1 MAYGVFNVDI
11 VIPEELA
18 RKATEE
24 NVQQHVEDEL
34 GAALTQC
41 SIRKVEINA
50 LPGKG
55 GGWPDARIELDGPD
69 KTTILREFRGWY
81 DLSLGSND
89 IEELYLESIHE

>member
-1 MAYGVFNVDI
+1 MAYGVFNADV

-24 NVQQHVEDEL
+24 NVRRHVEDEL
-34 GAALTQC
+34 NAALKQC
-41 SIRKVEINA
+41 SIRKVEINS
-50 LPGKG
+50 LPDASRD
-55 GGWPDARIELDGPD
+55 WPDVRIELDGPD

-89 IEELYLESIHE
+89 IEELYLESINE

>member
-24 NVQQHVEDEL
+24 NVRRHVEDEL
-34 GAALTQC
+34 GAVLTQC

-50 LPGKG
+50 LSGKG

-69 KTTILREFRGWY
+69 KTTILREFRDYYDWY
-81 DLSLGSND
+81 LGIND
-89 IEELYLESIHE
+89 IEEICLESINE